1 LVTNYYLVLGVP
13 RDESAAGIRTAYRG
27 LVKRHHPDRTG
38 GTDAMRF
45 REAAQAYRVLA
56 DEERRRRYDHALGA
70 ETGAAANVPF
80 GGRSWPEPETLAD
93 PMMAPFGRRVAIPS
107 AFRATRPSLEELL
120 ARLRRAATGI
130 GRPKGGRLDEVHV
143 ELLVAP
149 DEASHGGAVD
159 VGVPV
164 PQWCAACAGS
174 GRGAYGA
181 CGACGGEGTVVRE
194 AVVRA
199 WVPSLARDATFDFPL
214 DALGLDDIALR
225 LHVRI
230 APWRVF

>member
-1 LVTNYYLVLGVP
+1 VTNYYLVLGVP
-13 RDESAAGIRTAYRG
+13 RDESAAGIRAAYRG
-27 LVKRHHPDRTG
+27 LVKRHQPDRTG

-45 REAAQAYRVLA
+45 REAAEAYGVLS
-56 DEERRRRYDHALGA
+56 EEARRRRYDHALGA
-70 ETGAAANVPF
+70 EKADVPLA
-80 GGRSWPEPETLAD
+80 GRPWPEPEPFAD
-93 PMMAPFGRRVAIPS
+93 PMTPFGRRVAVPS
-107 AFRATRPSLEELL
+107 AFRASRPSLEELL

-143 ELLVAP
+143 ELLVAV
-149 DEASHGGAVD
+149 DEAARGGTVD

-181 CGACGGEGTVVRE
+181 CRACGGEGAVVRE
-194 AVVRA
+194 ASVRA
-199 WVPSLARDATFDFPL
+199 HVPSLARDATFDFPL
-214 DALGLDDIALR
+214 DALGLDDVALR

>member
-1 LVTNYYLVLGVP
+1 VTNYYLVLGVP
-13 RDESAAGIRTAYRG
+13 RDESAAGIRAAYRG

-45 REAAQAYRVLA
+45 REAAEAYRVLS
-56 DEERRRRYDHALGA
+56 DEERRRRYDAATAA
-70 ETGAAANVPF
+70 ERDAAGDAVL
-80 GGRSWPEPETLAD
+80 GGRSWPVPEPLED
-93 PMMAPFGRRVAIPS
+93 PAMTPFGHRLAVPS
-107 AFRATRPSLEELL
+107 AFRAARPSLEELL

-130 GRPKGGRLDEVHV
+130 GRPKGGRLDEVHI
-143 ELLVAP
+143 ELLVSA
-149 DEASHGGAVD
+149 DEAARGGTVD

-174 GRGAYGA
+174 GHGAYGT
-181 CGACGGEGTVVRE
+181 CRACGGEGAVVRE

-199 WVPSLARDATFDFPL
+199 RIPALARDATFDFAL

-225 LHVRI
+225 LHVRL